1 MANELENPYPDYSP
15 GEACLVSYCSRSVS
29 LTSEVLCKQDA
40 TQVVFRNHESGD
52 FIDWHIAPR
61 RQYIITLAGGVEIGL
76 GDGTVY
82 HLGPGDVMLA
92 EDLTGQGHTTR
103 AVGDETRISVAIPLD

>member
-1 MANELENPYPDYSP
+1 MFYRLYTGEDGQSHMEENYNPP
-15 GEACLVSYCSRSVS
+15 EM
-29 LTSEVLCKQDA
+29 QDA

-82 HLGPGDVMLA
+82 HLGPSDVMLA

-103 AVGDETRISVAIPLD
+103 AIGDETRISVAIPLD